1 MSSNIYNL
9 SFFYCVCVRAFTVVV
24 LLHAG
29 YDVNQDTLLALK
41 KLSTAS
47 AADASATKKTGA
59 ASAQR
64 SSNGANKNDAEAQ
77 NTAAS
82 TSDGLAEIEVAAQ
95 LRFTEDDRVH
105 EVCFFEIFQLVVT
118 QSTTR
123 IHSNKHSTYHTYFHY
138 VVSHR
143 FAACFGLL
151 SPCT

>member
-9 SFFYCVCVRAFTVVV
+9 CFFYCVCVRTFTVVV
-24 LLHAG
+24 LLQAG

-47 AADASATKKTGA
+47 ASDASAIKKNGTA
-59 ASAQR
+59 FAQR
-64 SSNGANKNDAEAQ
+64 PGNGANKSDAEAQ

-105 EVCFFEIFQLVVT
+105 EVCFF
-118 QSTTR
+118 
-123 IHSNKHSTYHTYFHY
+123 
-138 VVSHR
+138 
-143 FAACFGLL
+143 
-151 SPCT
+151 